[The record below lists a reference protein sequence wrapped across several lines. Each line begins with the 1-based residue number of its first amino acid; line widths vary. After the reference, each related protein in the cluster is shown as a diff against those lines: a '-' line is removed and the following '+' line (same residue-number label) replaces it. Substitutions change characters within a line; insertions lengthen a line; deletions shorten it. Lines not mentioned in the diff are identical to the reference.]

1 MRLNR
6 EFQTIPSPKK
16 IVISFLPPKTKH
28 HLALKMNWPKRDT
41 KTPSV
46 VSYILTPITFCVA
59 IAVAVVT
66 TPFVQFYYY
75 IGSFPTTDQSKEIFD
90 NLGSDIWGVILSSVS
105 GLVLLI
111 ITMAL
116 FRFGKFL
123 SVLITMLE
131 FYALYISATLFAS
144 WLTWKYNT
152 TLDSTLVVMLPFLI
166 LQLSVFLV
174 LEIGA
179 ILGQGGRVAYGF
191 VALSASL
198 GAFAG
203 ALRSVDQDYFY
214 YNSTGNPFA
223 NDTNLGVA
231 FGNSVIDT
239 VFLVGS
245 CAMCGVCIARS
256 KCGGSTFW
264 HIVALILPTGLAC
277 AFSMYVELS
286 GYVPKIESDVARYIC
301 GSVIAVVALLLAV
314 GLFAP
319 IRKLQQ
325 SQPERGSRNTYA
337 QGVGPVAANAVV
349 LV

>member
-1 MRLNR
+1 
-6 EFQTIPSPKK
+6 
-16 IVISFLPPKTKH
+16 
-28 HLALKMNWPKRDT
+28 MNWLKRDT
-41 KTPSV
+41 KRPSAM
-46 VSYILTPITFCVA
+46 SYILTPISFCIAVA
-59 IAVAVVT
+59 IAVVT

-75 IGSFPTTDQSKEIFD
+75 TGSFPDTDHSKNIFE
-90 NLGSDIWGVILSSVS
+90 NMGSDIWGIVLSTVC
-105 GLVLLI
+105 GFVMLIFTMLV
-111 ITMAL
+111 
-116 FRFGKFL
+116 FRFGKFI

-131 FYALYISATLFAS
+131 FYGLYLSATLFAS

-166 LQLSVFLV
+166 LQLSVFIV
-174 LEIGA
+174 LELGA
-179 ILGQGGRVAYGF
+179 ILGQGGRVGYGF

-203 ALRSVDQDYFY
+203 ALRSIDQEYFY

-256 KCGGSTFW
+256 KCGGTTLW

-277 AFSMYVELS
+277 AFSMYVELA
-286 GYVPKIESDVARYIC
+286 GYVPNIESDVARYIC
-301 GSVIAVVALLLAV
+301 GSVIAVVTLLIAV
-314 GLFAP
+314 ALFAA
-319 IRKLQQ
+319 IRKMQNPQ
-325 SQPERGSRNTYA
+325 NERASRNTYA
-337 QGVGPVAANAVV
+337 QGLGPVAANAVV